1 MGGWFVISALD
12 PLYSHQNQLQN
23 CILPLQERPHP
34 SNLS

>member
-12 PLYSHQNQLQN
+12 PLHSHQNQLQN
-23 CILPLQERPHP
+23 YILLLQERPHP